1 MQFYSKIRFRS
12 VLWAAICFCML
23 CACGTDKPDVSDIQV
38 DTKIERFDHD
48 LTALILKPDVIAKL
62 QDKYGL
68 FYETFTFKIL
78 QIRPGSD
85 EEVADALRSFVTD
98 SSVSSVSQ
106 SIDSVYKDTRELEE
120 GFNEFAKHYKYYFP
134 KDTFPR
140 IVACN
145 TFFNYAIAI
154 DSGFIG
160 LGLDM
165 FLGEQSHY
173 YELIGMPLF
182 MRKRMAPQYLV
193 PATVLGWFN
202 SEYPRELEGKEFL
215 NQMIHQGKSMYFAS
229 KMLPETPDSV
239 LLAFSPSELKWCE
252 DNEERIW
259 SMFIEKKMLF
269 STDPSHY
276 IKFLGEAP
284 KSSGFPDDAPD
295 RIGVW
300 VGWQIVKK
308 YMNKNPES
316 SLQQLIAEKDA
327 LKILEQSGYK
337 P

>member
-12 VLWAAICFCML
+12 ALWALICFCML
-23 CACGTDKPDVSDIQV
+23 CSCGTDKPDVSDIQV
-38 DTKIERFDHD
+38 DTEIERFDHD
-48 LTALILKPDVIAKL
+48 LSSMISKPDAITKL
-62 QDKYGL
+62 KDKYGL

-78 QIRPGSD
+78 QIRQGSD
-85 EEVADALRSFVTD
+85 EEVADALRTFVTD
-98 SSVSSVSQ
+98 SSVSSVSL
-106 SIDSVYKDTRELEE
+106 SIDSVYKDLGEIEQ
-120 GFNEFAKHYKYYFP
+120 GFSEFAKHYKYYFP
-134 KDTFPR
+134 QDTFPR

-154 DSGFIG
+154 DSGFIA

-165 FLGEQSHY
+165 FLGEKSHY
-173 YELIGMPLF
+173 YEMIGMPLF
-182 MRKRMAPQYLV
+182 MRKRMAPQYIV
-193 PATVLGWFN
+193 PAAVLGWFN
-202 SEYPRELEGKEFL
+202 TEYPRELEGKEFL
-215 NQMIHQGKSMYFAS
+215 NQMIHQGKSMYYAS
-229 KMLPETPDSV
+229 KMLSETADSV
-239 LLAFSPSELKWCE
+239 LLAFSPGELKWCK
-252 DNEERIW
+252 DNEEKIW
-259 SMFIEKKMLF
+259 SLFIEKKMLF

-284 KSSGFPDDAPD
+284 KSSGFPEEAPD

-308 YMNKNPES
+308 YMDKNTEL
-316 SLQQLIAEKDA
+316 SLPKLIAEKDA

>member
-1 MQFYSKIRFRS
+1 MQFYSKIPFRS
-12 VLWAAICFCML
+12 ALWALICFCML
-23 CACGTDKPDVSDIQV
+23 SSCGTDKPDVSDIQV

-48 LTALILKPDVIAKL
+48 LSAMISKPDALTMLK
-62 QDKYGL
+62 DKYGL

-85 EEVADALRSFVTD
+85 EEVTEALRSFVTD
-98 SSVSSVSQ
+98 SSVSSVSS
-106 SIDSVYKDTRELEE
+106 SIDSVYKDTREIEE
-120 GFNEFAKHYKYYFP
+120 GFSEFAKHYKYYFP
-134 KDTFPR
+134 EDTFPR
-140 IVACN
+140 VVACN

-165 FLGEQSHY
+165 FLGEKSHY
-173 YELIGMPLF
+173 YEIIGMPLF

-193 PATVLGWFN
+193 PSAVLGWFN
-202 SEYPRELEGKEFL
+202 TEYPKELEGKEFL
-215 NQMIHQGKSMYFAS
+215 NQMIHQGKSMYYAS
-229 KMLPETPDSV
+229 SMLPEAPDSI

-252 DNEERIW
+252 ENEQRIW
-259 SMFIEKKMLF
+259 SLFIEKKMLF

-284 KSSGFPDDAPD
+284 KSSGFPEESPD

-308 YMNKNPES
+308 YMKKNPELPLS
-316 SLQQLIAEKDA
+316 QLMEEKDA